1 MGRASLK
8 SASDNRSA
16 VKQKRPLWQCPE
28 CGQRFV
34 TRHLSHSCGSHLIDE
49 HFAGKAPEVR
59 RLFDMLLRE
68 ARRSGPVHVYAQKTR
83 IVFQTRGRFVAI
95 TPRRQY
101 LGGHLWLK
109 RPRPHPLVHRI
120 ESLADRDFI
129 HNFRLTRREEMDD
142 RFRELLHEAYLVG
155 RQEFDAG

>member
-1 MGRASLK
+1 M
-8 SASDNRSA
+8 
-16 VKQKRPLWQCPE
+16 
-28 CGQRFV
+28 
-34 TRHLSHSCGSHLIDE
+34 SHSCGSHSIDE
-49 HFAGKAPEVR
+49 HFADKPPEVR

-109 RPRPHPLVHRI
+109 RRRGHPIIHRI

-129 HNFRLTRREEMDD
+129 HNFRLQRAEEIDD
-142 RFRELLHEAYLVG
+142 EFRDLLREAYLVG
-155 RQEFDAG
+155 QQEFDGS